1 MSAAPT
7 PGSSLTRDEGVNFP
21 PPPPLRGGERAP
33 RRRLRFDAGAP
44 QTEPDD
50 RVAGGGLGL
59 GLGQPQQLPGGG
71 PVFKG
76 ASWPPFSPI
85 VIAGGAQGRRSRD
98 APASAPSSSSS
109 ASAPPPPSSSS
120 SESSSWSRKTEWSAA
135 ELWQISSARLNAAA
149 EAEAAAAAA
158 GGGGGARGAE
168 GEDGEGEGA
177 EQAGTADE
185 STDSLVSI
193 PDEDIEQEAMTMA
206 MDSSGGGGGDDEGGT
221 PAPPAPS
228 SSLEGVLPAP
238 PTGGGSPD
246 LDAPTP
252 ATEVRLEARVER
264 DAAHAPVPHTQVL
277 GLTGGKQG

>member
-1 MSAAPT
+1 M
-7 PGSSLTRDEGVNFP
+7 PGSPLTRDEGVNFTP
-21 PPPPLRGGERAP
+21 PPPPRGGERAP
-33 RRRLRFDAGAP
+33 RRRLRFDAGD

-50 RVAGGGLGL
+50 RLAGGGL

-109 ASAPPPPSSSS
+109 SSAPPPPSSSS

-158 GGGGGARGAE
+158 GGGGGGARGAE

-206 MDSSGGGGGDDEGGT
+206 MDSGGGGGDDEGGT
-221 PAPPAPS
+221 PPAPS